1 MGDNYPPTICKQ
13 NYSSKQLSNKKAI
26 ENCVTGSFDVVE
38 LIINN
43 FILVFTIS
51 PFKNYFLFS
60 L

>member
-13 NYSSKQLSNKKAI
+13 NYSSKQLSDKKAI

-51 PFKNYFLFS
+51 PFKN
-60 L
+60 